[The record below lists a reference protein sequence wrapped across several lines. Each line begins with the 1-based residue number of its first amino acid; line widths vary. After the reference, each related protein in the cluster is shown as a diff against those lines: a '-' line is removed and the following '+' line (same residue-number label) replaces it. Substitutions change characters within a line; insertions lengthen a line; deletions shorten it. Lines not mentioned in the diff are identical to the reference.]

1 MRDLKKIAKAMALAM
16 AIVMTVP
23 AGVPMSTA
31 TVAEA
36 ATVKLSATK
45 KTLTKGKTYTLKMLG
60 TKKKVTWKSSKTSVA
75 TVNSKGKVTAKKA
88 GTATITAKVGTK
100 TYKCKITVKNPVN
113 KYVAKAPFEAKELK
127 IDKYTMAVPKN
138 WAMNKLEA
146 NGETVYMLMP
156 EETDILNGVSY
167 VTLTVKKSEGAT
179 QENFELL
186 KTFLGETLTKE
197 NITAILSETALGDTA
212 TPTDFSFGEEA
223 INLGKATVVSYA
235 AEAVDATGAKATLK
249 QTVYD
254 VFANNY
260 LVEVAITDIGEDK
273 PVTDTGAGETGT
285 AETVPETGEAEK
297 TADVYEVGK
306 YIVNSLIYVK

>member
-1 MRDLKKIAKAMALAM
+1 MHSLKKFTKAMALAL
-16 AIVMTVP
+16 ALVVAVP

-75 TVNSKGKVTAKKA
+75 TVSSKGKVTAKKA
-88 GTATITAKVGTK
+88 GTATITATVGTK

-127 IDKYTMAVPKN
+127 LEKYTMAVPKN
-138 WAMNKLEA
+138 WSMNKAET
-146 NGETVYMLMP
+146 NGVTACVFMP
-156 EETDILNGVSY
+156 EETDVMNSASSVSL
-167 VTLTVKKSEGAT
+167 VMQQSAGAT
-179 QENFELL
+179 QENFELQ
-186 KTFLGETLTKE
+186 KAVLGQTLTKE
-197 NITAILSETALGDTA
+197 AFEAALGDTLGA
-212 TPTDFSFGEEA
+212 TVTLTDFSFGEEE
-223 INLGKATVVSYA
+223 INLGKAAVLSYT
-235 AEAVDATGAKATLK
+235 AEAADATGAKAIVK
-249 QTVYD
+249 QKIYT

-260 LVEVAITDIGEDK
+260 VIVVTTTD
-273 PVTDTGAGETGT
+273 AGD
-285 AETVPETGEAEK
+285 GEAATE
-297 TADVYEVGK
+297 AYEVGK